1 MQHQT
6 AGKNPFP
13 NRDLDNYFF
22 TTPALRL
29 RLDLVQE
36 LVRRNESPVLILG
49 ESGVGKSTL
58 LNQLVCRADHNWRIV
73 RVPAVRSFSAD
84 DIVTFLNAE
93 LRLATRGSDE
103 QKLAAFDGLLERLC
117 MRGQTI
123 VIVVDNAHNLND
135 QGLLRLA
142 RLREEMRTKNLCIL
156 MTGEPALRVR
166 MKTLLGKRE
175 TAASVHAVNIP
186 CLDQR
191 EVASYIDMRLYHAGL
206 EGPGPF
212 NRRMIDDIARSSRG
226 YPGKINTIASGLL
239 NGERKKLQ
247 WLRASQRVRQIM
259 RHWLSL
265 AVVAISIVIGSIAA
279 PGSIRPAGGGT
290 AVAYTSGLP
299 IAGRNRR
306 DDKKRNERSIAG
318 VATRAVVML
327 RAFLPRLWG
336 NGR

>member
-13 NRDLDNYFF
+13 NRGLDNYFF

-36 LVRRNESPVLILG
+36 LVRHNESPILILG
-49 ESGVGKSTL
+49 EPGVGKSTL
-58 LNQLVCRADHNWRIV
+58 LNQLLCRADHNWRIV
-73 RVPAVRSFSAD
+73 RVPAVYSFSAG

-93 LRLATRGSDE
+93 LRLAIRGSDE
-103 QKLAAFDGLLERLC
+103 QKLAAFDGLLERLS
-117 MRGQTI
+117 MRGQTL
-123 VIVVDNAHNLND
+123 VAVVDNAHNLND
-135 QGLLRLA
+135 QSLLRLA
-142 RLREEMRTKNLCIL
+142 RLREETRTKNLCVL
-156 MTGEPALRVR
+156 MTGEPALRARV
-166 MKTLLGKRE
+166 KTLLGKFE
-175 TAASVHAVNIP
+175 ASATVHAVNVP

-212 NRRMIDDIARSSRG
+212 NRSMIDDIARSSRG
-226 YPGKINTIASGLL
+226 YPGKINTIANSLL
-239 NGERKKLQ
+239 DGKRKKLR
-247 WLRASQRVRQIM
+247 WFRASQRVRQIM

-265 AVVAISIVIGSIAA
+265 AVVAVTIAIGAIAA
-279 PGSIRPAGGGT
+279 PGSVRLAGDGS
-290 AVAYTSGLP
+290 AAAYASSLP

-306 DDKKRNERSIAG
+306 DHNKTTERSVGG

>member
-1 MQHQT
+1 MQYQT
-6 AGKNPFP
+6 AAKNPFP
-13 NRDLDNYFF
+13 NRGLDNYFF

-36 LVRRNESPVLILG
+36 FVRRNESPILILG

-58 LNQLVCRADHNWRIV
+58 LNQLVFRADHNWRIV
-73 RVPAVRSFSAD
+73 RVPAVHSFSAN

-103 QKLAAFDGLLERLC
+103 KKLDAFNGLLERLS
-117 MRGQTI
+117 MRGQTL
-123 VIVVDNAHNLND
+123 VVVVDNAHNLND
-135 QGLLRLA
+135 QSLLRLA
-142 RLREEMRTKNLCIL
+142 GLREETRAKNLCIL
-156 MTGEPALRVR
+156 MTGEPALRMR
-166 MKTLLGKRE
+166 MKTLLGKLE
-175 TAASVHAVNIP
+175 SPATVHAINIP

-212 NRRMIDDIARSSRG
+212 NRSMIDDIARSSRG
-226 YPGKINTIASGLL
+226 YPGKINTIANSLL
-239 NGERKKLQ
+239 DDERKKLR

-265 AVVAISIVIGSIAA
+265 AVVAITIFIGAISV
-279 PGSIRPAGGGT
+279 PGNVRLAGAGT
-290 AVAYTSGLP
+290 AAAYASSLPVAR
-299 IAGRNRR
+299 RNRR
-306 DDKKRNERSIAG
+306 DDDKTTERSVAG
-318 VATRAVVML
+318 VATRALVML
-327 RAFLPRLWG
+327 RAFLPRSWG